1 MGKPSYEELER
12 EVRELRKWK
21 LENLPLTEQVA
32 KLKERLDLSLSAGN
46 VAWWEWDYA
55 SGGVDFNVQKAA
67 MLGYD
72 PKEFPE
78 PDYTTFTDLLHPDDY
93 ERVMQTMR
101 DHLEGRVKLY
111 EVEYRIRHKDGR
123 YVWFYDRG
131 AITERDAEGKPLKL
145 KGIVLDYTARKEA
158 ELALRESEARLRES
172 NAMKDK
178 FFSIVAHD
186 LRAPFQSLI
195 NLANVLDTRGKD
207 LSAEQKERFIKE
219 ILATSQAAFG
229 LLENLLQWANAQTG
243 RMEFEPEE
251 LAFADVVRE
260 SHKPLRRLAEEKEVE
275 FVVDAPEGLTLTA
288 DRNMLTAVLRNLL
301 SNAYKFTDKG
311 EVRVSAEVSDD
322 GATIRVKDTGVGMS
336 PITLKNLFRLD
347 STRSTRGTRDERGAG
362 IGLTL
367 CKDFVDRHGGEID
380 AASMPGEGSEFV
392 VTLPRQRGTE

>member
-12 EVRELRKWK
+12 EVRELRQWK
-21 LENLPLTEQVA
+21 LENLPLTEQVS

-55 SGGVDFNVQKAA
+55 SGRVDFNAQKAA

-72 PKEFPE
+72 PAEFPE

-93 ERVMQTMR
+93 ERTMQAMR
-101 DHLEGRVKLY
+101 AHLAGRTKLY

-123 YVWFYDRG
+123 FVWFYDRG
-131 AITERDAEGKPLKL
+131 AITERDADGNPLKL
-145 KGIVLDYTARKEA
+145 KGIVLDYSARKEA
-158 ELALRESEARLRES
+158 ELALKESEARLRES

-195 NLANVLDTRGKD
+195 NLAHVLDTRGKD
-207 LSAEQKERFIKE
+207 LSAEQKERFVKE
-219 ILATSQAAFG
+219 ILATSHAAFG

-251 LAFADVVRE
+251 LSLAEVARE
-260 SHKPLRRLAEEKEVE
+260 SHKPLRRLADEKGVE
-275 FVVDAPEGLTLTA
+275 FVVEAPEDFVVTA
-288 DRNMLTAVLRNLL
+288 DRNMLTAILRNLL
-301 SNAYKFTDKG
+301 SNAYKFTEKG
-311 EVRVSAEVSDD
+311 EVRVSASLEEGV
-322 GATIRVKDTGVGMS
+322 ATIRVKDTGVGMS
-336 PITLKNLFRLD
+336 PQMQKNLFRFD
-347 STRSTRGTRDERGAG
+347 TARSTRGTRDEQGAG

-367 CKDFVDRHGGEID
+367 CKDFVERHGGEIGV
-380 AASMPGEGSEFV
+380 ASMPGEGSEFF
-392 VTLPRQRGTE
+392 VTLPQDGAE